1 MSGVSIGLAAQ
12 GHAQAIYRGLQNHHR
27 VIEGLAARNFHISV
41 SRHSQATL
49 PVVGIEGHMQQ
60 AVP

>member
-1 MSGVSIGLAAQ
+1 LAAQ

-27 VIEGLAARNFHISV
+27 VIEGLAARNFYISV
-41 SRHSQATL
+41 SRHGQPTL
-49 PVVGIEGHMQQ
+49 PVIGIEGHMQQ